1 MVSDQFEPLG
11 GSGLNSRQVNQK
23 TVRMGIPS
31 IVYDLTR
38 WDFRVGHSG
47 VQSLDITVT
56 KNDEELADVSF
67 SDEDMKIYRR
77 REFTP
82 LEEQEFQ
89 LFLDDLLWEDE
100 FSEFAHLS
108 TIQVEYRNANELV
121 RMINE
126 KYKDDLLYIRYNEQ
140 EEFMGYIEEV
150 SLMQINGSQALV
162 CYFTPIDEGS
172 EIIRTDVFLKPE
184 IKAIAAANSLMVEG
198 VAERLEISRHVEHI
212 H

>member
-1 MVSDQFEPLG
+1 MGSDQIEPLG
-11 GSGLNSRQVNQK
+11 GSGLNSRQANHK

-31 IVYDLTR
+31 IIYDLTK

-47 VQSLDITVT
+47 VQSLDITIM
-56 KNDEELADVSF
+56 KNNEELADVSF
-67 SDEDMKIYRR
+67 SDEDMKIYRK
-77 REFTP
+77 REFTS

-89 LFLDDLLWEDE
+89 LYLDDLLWEDE
-100 FSEFAHLS
+100 FTDFAHLS

-126 KYKDDLLYIRYNEQ
+126 KYKDDLLYVRYKER
-140 EEFMGYIEEV
+140 EDFMGYLEDV
-150 SLMQINGSQALV
+150 TLMQIDGSQALV

-172 EIIRTDVFLKPE
+172 EIIRTDIHLKPE
-184 IKAIAAANSLMVEG
+184 IKAIATANSLRVEG
-198 VAERLEISRHVEHI
+198 VTEALEISRHIEHT